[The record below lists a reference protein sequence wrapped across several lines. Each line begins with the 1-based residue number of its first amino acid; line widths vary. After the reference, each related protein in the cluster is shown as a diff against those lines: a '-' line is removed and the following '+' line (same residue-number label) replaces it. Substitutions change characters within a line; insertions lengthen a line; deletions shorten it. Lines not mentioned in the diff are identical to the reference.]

1 MNIFAEHAIVSRIL
15 SSLSCNTIGF
25 KNSIKFAS
33 NIITD
38 CVRNKREQSC
48 RYKLVKWDI
57 KVLFDIFNDISNH
70 VTLVQLIDTDDN
82 INHAVSITVSW
93 IYGSN
98 YKRALPLII

>member
-1 MNIFAEHAIVSRIL
+1 MDIFAEYAIVYRLL

-38 CVRNKREQSC
+38 CVRHKREQSC

-57 KVLFDIFNDISNH
+57 KGLFDIFNDTSDY
-70 VTLVQLIDTDDN
+70 VTLVQLIDN
-82 INHAVSITVSW
+82 VGYVNHTVSITGYWV
-93 IYGSN
+93 YYSN
-98 YKRALPLII
+98 